1 MLAYGELVFIWS
13 PHKGDS
19 YIITLR
25 EGGKQGTHLGQVLHD
40 EIAEKSFGDVVY
52 THLGKPFFLFRPT
65 LGEYVRRIKRKTQI
79 VYPKDGA
86 YILLNLNVFPGARV
100 LECGTGSGG
109 LTTILAQFVGA
120 EGKVFTY
127 DKREDFAEQARQNV
141 LRWGVGDRVEF
152 ATLDLDQGGFDQE
165 GMDAVFLDLP
175 NPWDYLDYAKKALA
189 PGGRLGILVPTFNQI
204 EAVLRGLREK
214 KFLDVQV
221 EELFLRSLKTNPS
234 RIRPED
240 QMIGHT
246 GYLIFSSSVSED
258 AYERIPVEEDPRK
271 ISPGETQERE
281 EAAMGEE

>member
-1 MLAYGELVFIWS
+1 MISYGELVFIWS

-25 EGGKQGTHLGQVLHD
+25 EGGKQGTHLGEVRHC
-40 EIAEKSFGDVVY
+40 EIAEKSFGDAVY

-79 VYPKDGA
+79 IYPKDGA
-86 YILLNLNVFPGARV
+86 YILLNLNIFPGAKV

-109 LTTILAQFVGA
+109 LTTIVAQFVGP
-120 EGKVFTY
+120 EGRVFTY

-152 ATLDLDQGGFDQE
+152 ATLDLDEGGFSQE

-175 NPWDYLDYAKKALA
+175 NPWDYLDHAKKALA

-221 EELFLRSLKTNPS
+221 EELFLRALKTNPN

-246 GYLIFSSSVSED
+246 GYLIFSASVSED
-258 AYERIPVEEDPRK
+258 AYDRIPVEEDPSK
-271 ISPGETQERE
+271 ASPENNGEDEDLASQEE
-281 EAAMGEE
+281 